1 MNHKEHALGELE
13 LRPLH
18 AKEALQCLLH
28 SILFLRAPNVVRPR
42 EVGFCFVGTGREGGG
57 GRHTRAEGE
66 GGRDVSD
73 EMRCVVPER

>member
-42 EVGFCFVGTGREGGG
+42 EVGCGGPRWGGG
-57 GRHTRAEGE
+57 KE
-66 GGRDVSD
+66 GGRRGG
-73 EMRCVVPER
+73 EGRL